1 MEYIISSDIE
11 AQNLIKEYKLKDSNN
26 LFSKNLIDIWI
37 ILWEQYSFIN
47 NQTYPRPSHPNINLR
62 KEVIYT
68 ICSIIISLR
77 TTLEN
82 EKKATNNLISE
93 YPDVE
98 LLKFAKVE
106 KVADLIKV
114 AWMQNDKAKKIVN
127 IINTDI
133 DYENLK
139 QLSIKEIINILQELP
154 WIWQKSID
162 CILLLWLDKPS
173 FIVDINVFRLINRLF
188 WLNNELNFN
197 SKKQVLEVK
206 NFLETNLLQD
216 TRLYQVLHT
225 LFLLHWKYIC
235 KSKPKCNEC
244 LIKKYCKYEKNIK

>member
-1 MEYIISSDIE
+1 MEHIISSDIE
-11 AQNLIKEYKLKDSNN
+11 AQNLIKKYKLKD
-26 LFSKNLIDIWI
+26 LHNLIYQNLIEVWI

-47 NQTYPRPSHPNINLR
+47 NQTYPRPSHPNINFR

-68 ICSIIISLR
+68 ICWIIISLR

-82 EKKATNNLISE
+82 EKKATNNLINE
-93 YPDVE
+93 YPDID

-114 AWMQNDKAKKIVN
+114 AWMQNNKAEKIVN
-127 IINTDI
+127 IINSDI
-133 DYENLK
+133 DYESLK
-139 QLSIKEIINILQELP
+139 QLSIKEIINILEKLP
-154 WIWQKSID
+154 WVWQKSID

-206 NFLETNLLQD
+206 NFLETNLPKD
-216 TRLYQVLHT
+216 TKLYQILHT

-235 KSKPKCNEC
+235 KSKPKCREC
-244 LIKKYCKYEKNIK
+244 FIKRYCKYEKR